1 MTRMGYCGPRS
12 LRLNWS
18 RTPGNRGDANAVK
31 AALKSPT
38 TRDARSRTRAAPR
51 RARGRGWAS
60 RQGQPH
66 RGRRGPLRPDQG
78 PSRASRARGQ
88 GGHGRPLIYGA
99 AATLSHGPEPRAT
112 LGFRAH
118 EPLGL
123 SANRKIAPG
132 AAMNPSPEPLATLGS
147 RVNSASGSWSGR
159 PDLNRR
165 PQRPERCALNQLR
178 YSPTHTLL

>member
-1 MTRMGYCGPRS
+1 MKPTRKLEPHAGEP
-12 LRLNWS
+12 
-18 RTPGNRGDANAVK
+18 GDANAVK
-31 AALKSPT
+31 AALKSQT
-38 TRDARSRTRAAPR
+38 TPGARSRTRAAPR

-88 GGHGRPLIYGA
+88 GGHDRPLK
-99 AATLSHGPEPRAT
+99 P
-112 LGFRAH
+112 LGFACDQ
-118 EPLGL
+118 ETV
-123 SANRKIAPG
+123 KG
-132 AAMNPSPEPLATLGS
+132 AAMNPSE
-147 RVNSASGSWSGR
+147 ASGSWSGR

-178 YSPTHTLL
+178 YSPTETIIRPPARQRQKIARMQGVLAPCGHDNMYGRKEIW